1 MPTSDREA
9 RCSPPAEQQ
18 DDRAQCLATDRL
30 QHGESDLPRALPW
43 RALTPEIQQDLD
55 SRALGSSLPPAW
67 PTTFPDLPRGP
78 LPWRA
83 LTPEIQQD
91 LDLRALGSSLPPA
104 WPTTFPDLPQLW
116 SSSAPEIQQQ
126 FGGLSPSAAFPGAS
140 RTLQTSPPS
149 SRDGLFPSLATEH
162 RATSATATPTHSHSE
177 QVAVVNRRDES
188 KLSPPISF
196 DFSVAPSEAYRILHT
211 ALGNSRKISRAL
223 RHRARPL
230 RTRKRV
236 ELKIKALEGGAE
248 FLADLKK
255 DAILWIQR
263 LNGFYAQQA
272 ETAPPRLPPA
282 PSLLRALPTLPDNQW
297 SLEDLLNPANEGPT
311 LPAAGDLFGLLTAVP
326 DESLDQRAT
335 WFNTSLSAENV
346 HAFNDFLR
354 TSFAA
359 NAGASLT
366 PQAVRRGLVHILSGI
381 RTICGGRNL
390 SKLSGTVH
398 YKATRCIDALLDC
411 QRSWNAAC
419 SISQNQTEINTIL
432 FRVVN
437 DDIAAP
443 GNLLSR
449 YFDCLTAE
457 WQYYSAVKDAG
468 ISVDLPLAKR
478 LAALCVF
485 ALFLSRPASRA
496 QLIFLIPFSSTRVQF
511 EDRRKAVAPRKVY
524 LTFASHK
531 GASSFGAIFW
541 PVSHWITPLLEFY
554 LYSVRPVL
562 LTELSLWGGE
572 GTGDLLFPPATATGP
587 LLIEFAK
594 IAGLPDFTL
603 SQVRTVFCDHVQGV
617 ALLPENE
624 WCGRA
629 KLIQNTAS
637 HGVSTV
643 VIKHY
648 DTGTKLYHED
658 LLESFV
664 TSECLRPALK
674 RAQDYFA
681 VTTSSL
687 PTTAHPPPSPTA
699 ASPANDPAGSSS
711 SSSSSSSRDS
721 ESGPPADPVR
731 KKRPRPPQPEN
742 EDLTVEGPCADSS
755 LKCPPGTPRSC
766 RNRLKG
772 KRCLSGKVV
781 PVFESESS
789 ENCIPCHAGYG
800 GKGIFN
806 SSRAKKLRASHDTC

>member
-1 MPTSDREA
+1 
-9 RCSPPAEQQ
+9 
-18 DDRAQCLATDRL
+18 L
-30 QHGESDLPRALPW
+30 
-43 RALTPEIQQDLD
+43 
-55 SRALGSSLPPAW
+55 
-67 PTTFPDLPRGP
+67 
-78 LPWRA
+78 
-83 LTPEIQQD
+83 
-91 LDLRALGSSLPPA
+91 
-104 WPTTFPDLPQLW
+104 
-116 SSSAPEIQQQ
+116 
-126 FGGLSPSAAFPGAS
+126 
-140 RTLQTSPPS
+140 
-149 SRDGLFPSLATEH
+149 
-162 RATSATATPTHSHSE
+162 
-177 QVAVVNRRDES
+177 
-188 KLSPPISF
+188 
-196 DFSVAPSEAYRILHT
+196 SVAPSEAYRILHT

-223 RHRARPL
+223 RHRARPV

-282 PSLLRALPTLPDNQW
+282 PSLLRALPSLPANQW

-311 LPAAGDLFGLLTAVP
+311 LPAAGDLFGLLTTVP

-411 QRSWNAAC
+411 QRAWNGAC
-419 SISQNQTEINTIL
+419 AIAQNQTEINTIL
-432 FRVVN
+432 FRVAN

-449 YFDCLTAE
+449 YFDCLTTE
-457 WQYYSAVKDAG
+457 WQYFTAVKDAG

-562 LTELSLWGGE
+562 LTESSLWGGE

-587 LLIEFAK
+587 LLLEFAK
-594 IAGLPDFTL
+594 IAGLPDFSL
-603 SQVRTVFCDHVQGV
+603 SQIRTVFCDHVQGV

-681 VTTSSL
+681 VTTPSL

-699 ASPANDPAGSSS
+699 ASPAKDPAGSSS
-711 SSSSSSSRDS
+711 SSSSSSSRNSDTG
-721 ESGPPADPVR
+721 GPPADSVR

-755 LKCPPGTPRSC
+755 LKCSPGTPRSC

-772 KRCLSGKVV
+772 KRCLSGKVA
-781 PVFESESS
+781 PVFESGSS

-806 SSRAKKLRASHDTC
+806 SNRAKMLARTSHDTC